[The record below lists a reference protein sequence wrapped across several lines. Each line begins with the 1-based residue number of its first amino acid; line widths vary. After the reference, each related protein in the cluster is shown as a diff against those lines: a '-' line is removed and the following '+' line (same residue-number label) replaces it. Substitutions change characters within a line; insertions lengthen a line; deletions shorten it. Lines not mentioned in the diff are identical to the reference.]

1 MKVPG
6 PRRQRRDLRAGVGW
20 WWWAV
25 ARIHASPGPLLITDP
40 APRDILPRGG
50 ALSKQPW
57 FPKGVYPKA
66 IQLLYSEP
74 AFSQLLVPGP
84 QLRSKWVEP
93 SGGLNS
99 PPREQDLSRDQESDA
114 QPAEPPRPPPPERNS
129 RSTEP
134 MCARPLPGPRCS
146 VPRWAALPRHLPAAC
161 RWQTCHPG
169 RSREM
174 PTRHTLLHLMGRL

>member
-74 AFSQLLVPGP
+74 AFSRLLVPGP

-114 QPAEPPRPPPPERNS
+114 QPAEPPRPPPPKGILDPRS
-129 RSTEP
+129 R
-134 MCARPLPGPRCS
+134 CAPAPSPGPDVAYRGGQLS
-146 VPRWAALPRHLPAAC
+146 RATSPQRAAGKPVTPAD
-161 RWQTCHPG
+161 PG
-169 RSREM
+169 RC
-174 PTRHTLLHLMGRL
+174 PPATHYCT